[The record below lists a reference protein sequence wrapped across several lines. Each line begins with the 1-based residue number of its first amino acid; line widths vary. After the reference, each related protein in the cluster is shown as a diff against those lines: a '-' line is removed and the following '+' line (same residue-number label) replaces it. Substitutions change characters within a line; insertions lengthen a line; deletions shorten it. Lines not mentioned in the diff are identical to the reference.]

1 VSEVATTDVPILLLA
16 FNRPKLLYQLI
27 ESLRETRPS
36 IVRVSVDGPRPGNQ
50 TDAQNVAEC
59 VALIKTIDWTDNV
72 DSLIQPVN
80 VGLERC
86 VPSAVSWVLTEFDRI
101 IVLED
106 DTRSTTAFVNWATS
120 ALEKFESDER
130 VMHISG
136 YNVVPSEHLDCPDSL
151 ARLSRLPESFAW
163 ATWRRAWN
171 LYDANLEVP
180 RSEISSILRTLHLN
194 TLERARW
201 RLNFALARRHLISS
215 WAYRWI
221 FSIWRNDGFCLNPN
235 LNFVSYHG
243 HDSGTH
249 TRRTARWKEQPVRS
263 FQPENLQNLTDVQFD
278 KQAETFT
285 QVSVFNCTR
294 TSFLTAPLELSLL
307 YLRNFFASLKYRNK
321 K

>member
-106 DTRSTTAFVNWATS
+106 DTRSTMAFVKWATS

-136 YNVVPSEHLDCPDSL
+136 YNVVPSEQLDYPNSL

-163 ATWRRAWN
+163 ATWQRAWN
-171 LYDANLEVP
+171 LYDPNLEVS

-194 TLERARW
+194 TLEKARW
-201 RLNFALARRHLISS
+201 RLNFALARRRLISS

-243 HDSGTH
+243 HESGTH
-249 TRRTARWKEQPVRS
+249 TRRTARWRE
-263 FQPENLQNLTDVQFD
+263 LTVTSNIDLETMCSADEIRFDQKAEAFVQ
-278 KQAETFT
+278 K
-285 QVSVFNCTR
+285 SIFNCSL
-294 TSFLTAPLELSLL
+294 TSYFLAPFEIKALQLQKV
-307 YLRNFFASLKYRNK
+307 LKNR
-321 K
+321 

>member
-1 VSEVATTDVPILLLA
+1 MSEVTKTEVPVLLLA
-16 FNRPKLLYQLI
+16 FNRPILLSQLI

-36 IVRVSVDGPRPGNQ
+36 IVRVSIDGPRPGNQ

-86 VPSAVSWVLTEFDRI
+86 VPSAVSWVLRDFDRI

-106 DTRSTTAFVNWATS
+106 DTRSTTAFINWATS

-136 YNVVPSEHLDCPDSL
+136 YNVVPSEHLDYPDSL

-163 ATWRRAWN
+163 ATWQRAWN
-171 LYDANLEVP
+171 LYDPNLEVS

-194 TLERARW
+194 TLEKARW
-201 RLNFALARRHLISS
+201 RLNFALARRRLISS

-249 TRRTARWKEQPVRS
+249 TRRAARWRE
-263 FQPENLQNLTDVQFD
+263 LTVTSNIDLEKMCSADEIRFDHKAEAFVQ
-278 KQAETFT
+278 K
-285 QVSVFNCTR
+285 SIFNCSL
-294 TSFLTAPLELSLL
+294 TSYFLAPFEIKALQLQKV
-307 YLRNFFASLKYRNK
+307 LKNR
-321 K
+321 